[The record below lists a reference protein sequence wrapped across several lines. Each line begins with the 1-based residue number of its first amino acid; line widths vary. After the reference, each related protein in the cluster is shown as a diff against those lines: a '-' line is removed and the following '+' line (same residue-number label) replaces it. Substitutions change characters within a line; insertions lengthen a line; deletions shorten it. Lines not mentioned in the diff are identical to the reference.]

1 MSVAANYRVSYDEF
15 CALVHAGQKADLID
29 GIIYMAS
36 PENIESFDL
45 FSWLLRLASDF
56 LEARDLGGRLFG
68 SRIAFQLDDENAP
81 EPDLAFVR
89 GERLH
94 LIRKSQILGPPD
106 WALEIVSPESVERD
120 YRKKRK
126 QFERFKVPEYWIIDP
141 IKERVTCLRLSRA
154 GKYEEVRP
162 RHGIIHSTVIEG
174 FCLRLSWLWQRPLP
188 PKNKVLA
195 EIIELAQQR
204 RRGNGNVTH

>member
-1 MSVAANYRVSYDEF
+1 MSVATNYRVSYDEF
-15 CALVHAGQKADLID
+15 CVLVHEGQKADLID

-36 PENIESFDL
+36 PDNIESFDL
-45 FSWLLRLASDF
+45 FSWLLRLASDY
-56 LEARDLGGRLFG
+56 LEAMDLGGRLFG

-81 EPDLAFVR
+81 EPDLAYLR
-89 GERLH
+89 RERLH
-94 LIRKSQILGPPD
+94 LIRKSRILGPPD
-106 WALEIVSPESVERD
+106 WALEIVSPESSERA

-141 IKERVTCLRLSRA
+141 IEERVTCLRLSRA

-162 RHGIIHSTVIEG
+162 RNGIICSAVIEG
-174 FCLRLSWLWQRPLP
+174 FWLRLSWLWQRPLP

-195 EIIELAQQR
+195 EIIALAQQR